1 MPDGSSDAEHTALF
15 GMVGHELADSDH
27 AVFSRMFGMPCL
39 KIRDKA
45 FAGLYQNA
53 MVFKLGGDSH
63 AEALALAGSHLFD
76 PSGMGRAMK
85 EWVVVAPEHSMRYAE
100 LGRQALTYVAGKS

>member
-1 MPDGSSDAEHTALF
+1 MPDGSSDAEHTTLF
-15 GMVGHELADSDH
+15 EMVGHELADLDH
-27 AVFSRMFGMPCL
+27 AVFSKMFGMPCL

-85 EWVVVAPEHSMRYAE
+85 EWVVVAPEHSKRYAE
-100 LGRQALTYVAGKS
+100 LGRRALAYVAGKA